1 MKELINLLP
10 NISHKQKMFINM
22 IIAQAGL
29 LSLTLTM
36 VFFEGNIM
44 VAVILNGM
52 FAVIIAYLGWAAFQR
67 VFEGVNIF
75 NKKMQHIMD
84 FSFMRINTIPKVI
97 YNNNDE
103 IGWVLEEFDKYEKQF
118 DQLRKDDM
126 KVLGEVVL
134 ILDKMSQGIY
144 KCRVKANSNNFMIKA
159 LRDTVNKT
167 LDVSE
172 VNFKELKNVLEQY
185 SNDNFTNKIDINP
198 KLKEDMFA
206 VMNSINILGDALSIS
221 AKSNLVNGQQLELNS
236 DTMKNSVN
244 NLANKA
250 NQQAASLEETAA
262 AVEEITS
269 ITRNNAANASKM
281 STLGNTVKKAVSD
294 GSILA
299 DQTSTSMDSINEQ
312 VTAINESITVID
324 QIAFQTNILSL
335 NAAVEAA
342 TAGEAGKGFAVV
354 AQEVRNLASRS
365 AEAAN
370 EIKNLVENAAN
381 KANEGKKVSDDMIKG
396 YESLSTHFDETINL
410 IEDVS
415 KASKKQMTGI
425 EQINDAVTMLD
436 KVTQENS
443 HEANSVSQIA
453 SEVSAMANN
462 LVADASSKK
471 FN

>member
-29 LSLTLTM
+29 LSLTITM

-44 VAVILNGM
+44 IAVILNGM

-75 NKKMQHIMD
+75 NQKMQHIMD

-97 YNNNDE
+97 YTNNDE
-103 IGWVLEEFDKYEKQF
+103 IGWVLQEFNKYEKQF

-134 ILDKMSQGIY
+134 TLDKMSQGTY

-262 AVEEITS
+262 AVEET
-269 ITRNNAANASKM
+269 M
-281 STLGNTVKKAVSD
+281 QQ
-294 GSILA
+294 IL
-299 DQTSTSMDSINEQ
+299 IKCLLLE
-312 VTAINESITVID
+312 
-324 QIAFQTNILSL
+324 ILL
-335 NAAVEAA
+335 
-342 TAGEAGKGFAVV
+342 
-354 AQEVRNLASRS
+354 
-365 AEAAN
+365 
-370 EIKNLVENAAN
+370 
-381 KANEGKKVSDDMIKG
+381 
-396 YESLSTHFDETINL
+396 
-410 IEDVS
+410 
-415 KASKKQMTGI
+415 KKQYQMVLYLQTKHQHLWI
-425 EQINDAVTMLD
+425 VLMN
-436 KVTQENS
+436 K
-443 HEANSVSQIA
+443 
-453 SEVSAMANN
+453 
-462 LVADASSKK
+462 
-471 FN
+471 